1 VNTKGIFSGAVVI
14 RGAGDGHIGVTID
27 GASDELGFGEALGF
41 AAAAWLE
48 STPEEERGEA
58 ARKMLVGFVAFMQDG
73 GGRHVAGT
81 VEQIEA
87 EPMPGGKH

>member
-1 VNTKGIFSGAVVI
+1 MNTKGIFSGAVVI

-41 AAAAWLE
+41 AAGAWLA

-58 ARKMLVGFVAFMQDG
+58 ARKMLIGFVAFMRDG
-73 GGRHVAGT
+73 GGRAVGGT
-81 VEQIEA
+81 VELVEA
-87 EPMPGGKH
+87 EPMPEGKH